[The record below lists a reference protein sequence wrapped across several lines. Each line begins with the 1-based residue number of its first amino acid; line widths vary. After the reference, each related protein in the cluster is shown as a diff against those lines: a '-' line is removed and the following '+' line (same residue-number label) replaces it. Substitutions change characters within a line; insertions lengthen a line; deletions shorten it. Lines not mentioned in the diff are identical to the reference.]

1 MKSAY
6 MLISIITFIDMPWTF
21 MIYSS
26 PISILIK
33 IEDLVSRHYGVTAPL
48 KARLFGD
55 GAHTI
60 FRLEVY
66 IYIYSG
72 HLIIQNSFFQHY
84 LLTLSCIL
92 TEKPWYKKTC
102 STLCLIVTTPLHGLS
117 RTLVTTSVTILLVLG
132 ACARSI
138 MEKLASY
145 IVVTGGQISCWIR
158 EKRFFQ

>member
-1 MKSAY
+1 
-6 MLISIITFIDMPWTF
+6 MPWTF

-33 IEDLVSRHYGVTAPL
+33 IEDLVSRRYGVTAPL

-72 HLIIQNSFFQHY
+72 HLIIQKQF
-84 LLTLSCIL
+84 L
-92 TEKPWYKKTC
+92 
-102 STLCLIVTTPLHGLS
+102 STLPPNFVLHFDGK
-117 RTLVTTSVTILLVLG
+117 TLV
-132 ACARSI
+132 
-138 MEKLASY
+138 
-145 IVVTGGQISCWIR
+145 
-158 EKRFFQ
+158 

>member
-1 MKSAY
+1 
-6 MLISIITFIDMPWTF
+6 

-33 IEDLVSRHYGVTAPL
+33 IEDLVSRRYGVTAPL

-92 TEKPWYKKTC
+92 TENPWYKKTC

-145 IVVTGGQISCWIR
+145 IVAGGQLSCWIR
-158 EKRFFQ
+158 EKRFSNNIVKT